1 MSDCTPQADSTWQA
15 LAASIGEMSALLPD
29 GSYDAF
35 VIDLTEESED
45 AGQLQT
51 LVELT
56 IVAGEHKGLVLE
68 VATDSSIGL
77 FEDIVGM
84 PATLTVT
91 NGSPQVRIDD

>member
-1 MSDCTPQADSTWQA
+1 
-15 LAASIGEMSALLPD
+15 MSALLPD
-29 GSYDAF
+29 GTYDAF
-35 VIDLTEESED
+35 VIDVTEESD
-45 AGQLQT
+45 DSGQPQT

-56 IVAGEHKGLVLE
+56 IVAGEHKGLVLQ
-68 VATDSSIGL
+68 VATESSIGR

>member
-1 MSDCTPQADSTWQA
+1 
-15 LAASIGEMSALLPD
+15 MSALLPD

-91 NGSPQVRIDD
+91 NECEGQSTAQGHRDQRRNEGDGDARRE

>member
-1 MSDCTPQADSTWQA
+1 
-15 LAASIGEMSALLPD
+15 MSALLPD
-29 GSYDAF
+29 GTYDAF
-35 VIDLTEESED
+35 VIDVTEESD
-45 AGQLQT
+45 DSGQPQT

-56 IVAGEHKGLVLE
+56 IAAGEHKGLVLQ
-68 VATDSSIGL
+68 VATESSIGR

>member
-1 MSDCTPQADSTWQA
+1 
-15 LAASIGEMSALLPD
+15 MSALLPD

-45 AGQLQT
+45 AGQFQT

>member
-1 MSDCTPQADSTWQA
+1 MDT
-15 LAASIGEMSALLPD
+15 LLPD

-45 AGQLQT
+45 AGHLQT

-56 IVAGEHKGLVLE
+56 IVAGEHKGMVLQ
-68 VATDSSIGL
+68 VATESSIGR

-91 NGSPQVRIDD
+91 NGSPLVRIDE

>member
-1 MSDCTPQADSTWQA
+1 
-15 LAASIGEMSALLPD
+15 MSALLPD

-68 VATDSSIGL
+68 VATDPSIGL